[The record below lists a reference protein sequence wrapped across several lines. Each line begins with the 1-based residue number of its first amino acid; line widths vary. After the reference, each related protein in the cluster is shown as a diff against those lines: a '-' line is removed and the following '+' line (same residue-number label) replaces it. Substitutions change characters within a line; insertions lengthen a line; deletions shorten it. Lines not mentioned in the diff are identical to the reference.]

1 MDNNKD
7 NNKDKE
13 KNLGNIKDKDKLK
26 ENDVQQL
33 LNARSFNRLTVN
45 L

>member
-13 KNLGNIKDKDKLK
+13 KNMGNIKVKDKLK

>member
-13 KNLGNIKDKDKLK
+13 KNMGNIKDKDKLK
-26 ENDVQQL
+26 GNDVQQL